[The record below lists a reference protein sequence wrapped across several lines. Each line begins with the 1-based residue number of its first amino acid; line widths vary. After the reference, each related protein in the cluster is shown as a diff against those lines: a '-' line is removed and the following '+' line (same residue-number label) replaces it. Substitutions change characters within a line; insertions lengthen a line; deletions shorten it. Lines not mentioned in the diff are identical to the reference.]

1 MARRSVD
8 DPLPP
13 PAGQFG
19 DLNAPL
25 FLDAGSP
32 AGGIDPE
39 LWYYYLAGQF
49 ETAAMTPP
57 FEPDLG
63 PDSEVP
69 EVPIGEMTPPFPA
82 RPPSELQPQPPVG
95 GGMTPPYPNDEELNP
110 SVPPGAPALPAPELL
125 PPQAPPPSESPPPPT
140 PRSPLP
146 QTLAGAGSAIL
157 PVGVAIAAVEPLPVP
172 APPSGPVVAQVD
184 AASEA
189 ASREF
194 EAIVQRQRIAPQPSE
209 FEKIIMRKPP
219 PPLSDFEK
227 IIMRKDLERS
237 IGGGVKR
244 RVLSRAPMVWPIV
257 GEVLGGE
264 LGMILPTIFFPDE
277 ARREQEAA
285 SEAAVQKAI
294 AQANRKAIIP
304 PWNAAPSVTPSRAPR
319 ASRSGPP
326 APPAPPSVPHL
337 PGLSPEQL
345 SKVLGEPSASTLPDV
360 VGPEAARREV
370 SAAARLPVRQRR
382 RATPT
387 RKTAGSGWNYP
398 LGVATATRHGFKAGE
413 REGRRPLSAIAFA
426 QPLPNLPGAGASVDT
441 PGTTLAAPLPNPRVA
456 GLLPALGP
464 PLPGVSTDAP
474 TLAAPL
480 PLTATNDAVL
490 QPPRDQC
497 RCERPTPRPSNKV
510 PTVKS
515 YKRRMSQNSLDNLRR
530 G

>member
-1 MARRSVD
+1 
-8 DPLPP
+8 
-13 PAGQFG
+13 
-19 DLNAPL
+19 
-25 FLDAGSP
+25 
-32 AGGIDPE
+32 
-39 LWYYYLAGQF
+39 
-49 ETAAMTPP
+49 
-57 FEPDLG
+57 
-63 PDSEVP
+63 
-69 EVPIGEMTPPFPA
+69 
-82 RPPSELQPQPPVG
+82 
-95 GGMTPPYPNDEELNP
+95 
-110 SVPPGAPALPAPELL
+110 
-125 PPQAPPPSESPPPPT
+125 
-140 PRSPLP
+140 
-146 QTLAGAGSAIL
+146 
-157 PVGVAIAAVEPLPVP
+157 
-172 APPSGPVVAQVD
+172 
-184 AASEA
+184 
-189 ASREF
+189 
-194 EAIVQRQRIAPQPSE
+194 
-209 FEKIIMRKPP
+209 MRKPP

-244 RVLSRAPMVWPIV
+244 RVLSRAPVVWPIV
-257 GEVLGGE
+257 GEILGGE

-294 AQANRKAIIP
+294 AQANRKPIIP

-370 SAAARLPVRQRR
+370 RRRRGAPRVGRNPYSARLAAPQ
-382 RATPT
+382 
-387 RKTAGSGWNYP
+387 S
-398 LGVATATRHGFKAGE
+398 LGVLSTFAGPGDVQ
-413 REGRRPLSAIAFA
+413 RALRGDVGALAPSSVAPQPLA
-426 QPLPNLPGAGASVDT
+426 QPLPNLPGA
-441 PGTTLAAPLPNPRVA
+441 
-456 GLLPALGP
+456 P

-497 RCERPTPRPSNKV
+497 RCERPTPRPSDKV
-510 PTVKS
+510 PTVRS